1 MRKKG
6 SKQSKVSRID
16 RSKALAAQADEAI
29 KAHPDGAG
37 LHIHQPVPGSG
48 AAGATEGSDCT
59 WHQDLCTMTCM
70 IVANTTAGTEQRS

>member
-6 SKQSKVSRID
+6 SKQSKVSHID
-16 RSKALAAQADEAI
+16 RSKALAA
-29 KAHPDGAG
+29 
-37 LHIHQPVPGSG
+37 QPVPGSG
-48 AAGATEGSDCT
+48 AAGAAEGSDCT

>member
-29 KAHPDGAG
+29 KERIRTAP
-37 LHIHQPVPGSG
+37 
-48 AAGATEGSDCT
+48 AAEGSDCT

-70 IVANTTAGTEQRS
+70 IVANMTAGTEQRS